1 MRSYLARL
9 AHLLSKPREIIM
21 PMTVAVA
28 YDAGYA
34 DGTTLLGCK
43 DGNARAQKLSDLIRR
58 KIASK
63 AALSRWHTG
72 RRRGFRQS

>member
-1 MRSYLARL
+1 
-9 AHLLSKPREIIM
+9 M
-21 PMTVAVA
+21 PMTVATT

-34 DGTTLLGCK
+34 DGTTLLGRK
-43 DGNARAQKLSDLIRR
+43 DGNARAQKLSDLTRR

-63 AALSRWHTG
+63 AALARWHTG